1 MRISTAMRI
10 APFLGSV
17 HDTLMASHLVRV
29 RVRVRARVRVRVRI
43 ELHLVGR
50 VARRLGALDEGVE
63 VRRVA
68 EGQRGVAAQL

>member
-29 RVRVRARVRVRVRI
+29 RVRVRARVDDTV
-43 ELHLVGR
+43 
-50 VARRLGALDEGVE
+50 LGEG
-63 VRRVA
+63 
-68 EGQRGVAAQL
+68 